1 MEVFKMEN
9 SFAGMDHRTSFK
21 QGMRDGIPIG
31 LGYLAVSFSLGIA
44 AKNSGLSVLQG
55 MVTSFLC
62 SASAGEY
69 AGFTIIAAQASLWEM
84 FIMMLIAN
92 ALYMLMSCAMSQ
104 RFAPDMPFWHRLCIA
119 FDVTD
124 ELFAI
129 SVAREGCIDPY
140 YTYGAMLIA
149 SPCWT
154 VGTGLGVLVGEI
166 LPLRLVSAF
175 SVALYGM
182 FLAVIIPPCRKSR
195 VLAGLVALS
204 FAASFACAKIPAF
217 ASVSGGTM
225 TIILTLVLSGA
236 AALLFPINKTGVAG
250 QTAEEK

>member
-1 MEVFKMEN
+1 MPKRHFLR
-9 SFAGMDHRTSFK
+9 GL
-21 QGMRDGIPIG
+21 RDGFPIG
-31 LGYLAVSFSLGIA
+31 LGYFAVSFGLGISCRA
-44 AKNSGLSVLQG
+44 ANLTAFQG
-55 MVTSFLC
+55 FLLSFLNN
-62 SASAGEY
+62 ASAGEY
-69 AGFTIIAAQASLWEM
+69 GGITIIASDSGFLIMAA
-84 FIMMLIAN
+84 MMLVVN
-92 ALYMLMSCAMSQ
+92 ARYMLMSCAMSQ
-104 RFAPDMPFWHRLCIA
+104 RFAPDMPFWPRLCIA